1 MAWTPLASR
10 LASLPRVLA
19 GPILR
24 KVTPNSATV
33 WLALRKPGSVTLT
46 VKDESNTKVM
56 QGSRRAVSI
65 GENLHIVAVT
75 AKLLPVFSE
84 LTEGVIYQ
92 YDLTFD
98 FDDNL
103 SVNLATATANAQL
116 GYASPLTLP
125 SFALPPKD
133 LNMLRLIQGS
143 CRMPHA
149 QGMDML
155 PFVDDL
161 INQSASN
168 AFARPHQLLLTGDQI
183 YADDVSDALLLMLTD
198 AGDALLGWTEALP
211 INSIPEYLRDH
222 LPPYWREE
230 PLTDAGFTSE
240 DLRSHLLSLGEYL
253 SMYLFVWSD
262 VLWPPSSDLLTFDE
276 IMDKIQ
282 FGLSPGSGSL
292 SEYNVYVVP
301 AQAKARSRKNKIES
315 DTRAIAKL
323 RNTLFNV
330 RRALANIPSYMI
342 FDDHEVTDDWNMTR
356 TFCNDVYGSELGLRV
371 IQNAL
376 VGYTLCQH
384 WGNAPEQFEGSGSP
398 QPGFA
403 LLQLLDTANPKTAGA
418 FKQKATDY
426 DRVSKDIR
434 KLLAVH
440 DAAAVRART
449 DNAVFHDSD
458 SLVYNFS
465 VEGPRHQVIFSDT
478 RTWRS
483 FPKNA
488 NGTHLLS
495 RNQQTDQYKQQIL
508 DAPGTGDRLLFVV
521 LTTNFPPVQPIRAAT
536 RHERITN
543 FKEHYPDL
551 YEAWELPSV
560 SFDRLLVTLTSKLP
574 LDVSGQHTGPV
585 ILLSGDVHHSFASRI
600 VYRATKRYEDDIQPR
615 GATAVIAQLVASSL
629 KKQTD
634 STVRFQR
641 EGYYAAPVPL
651 ITQRMI
657 RHTLTEAYVGWNFG
671 TGPEQKVGTTDDG
684 DARIDITIDKRGT
697 VDVSQ
702 AEPLFGPHDA
712 RKVDLTQRP
721 HYRYR
726 FDYLLPTTQTVQ
738 IAPPSIPPLPSG
750 SSLEQRKD
758 AARKFDKASTTFRIY
773 NNVNP
778 PRVVGVNNVGEIRLE
793 WGSAASQK
801 VNHILR
807 WWDSVASQL
816 KLTTYSVRLDLNSPT
831 DPEFPD
837 IKARVEPP

>member
-65 GENLHIVAVT
+65 GANLHIVAVT
-75 AKLLPVFSE
+75 AKLLPVSSE
-84 LTEGVIYQ
+84 LTEGVVYQ

-116 GYASPLTLP
+116 GYAPLTLP

-149 QGMDML
+149 QGKDML

-161 INQSASN
+161 IQQSASN
-168 AFARPHQLLLTGDQI
+168 ALARPHQMLLTGDQI
-183 YADDVSDALLLMLTD
+183 YADDVSDALLLLLTD
-198 AGDALLGWTEALP
+198 AGETLLGWTQMLP
-211 INSIPEYLRDH
+211 IDNFPDHLRAN

-230 PLTDAGFTSE
+230 PLTDAGFSSE

-262 VLWPPSSDLLTFDE
+262 VLWPTSSALPTFDE

-282 FGLSPGSGSL
+282 WGLPADTGSR
-292 SEYNVYVVP
+292 SEYNLYVVP
-301 AQAKARSRKNKIES
+301 AREKAASRKKTIES
-315 DTRAIAKL
+315 DTKAIAEFSQ
-323 RNTLFNV
+323 TLPKV
-330 RRALANIPSYMI
+330 RRVLANIPSYMI

-356 TFCNDVYGSELGLRV
+356 AFCSDVYGSELGRLA

-376 VGYTLCQH
+376 VAYTLCQH
-384 WGNAPEQFEGSGSP
+384 WGNATEQFESSGSP
-398 QPGFA
+398 AAGFA
-403 LLQLLDTANPKTAGA
+403 LLQLLDTRNPVSVDA
-418 FKQKATDY
+418 FKEKAADY
-426 DRVSKDIR
+426 ARVSKDIR

-440 DAAAVRART
+440 DAAAVGGRA
-449 DNAVFHDSD
+449 DSAVFHDTG
-458 SLVYNFS
+458 SLRYDFS
-465 VEGPRHQVIFSDT
+465 VEGPGHQVIFTDT

-488 NGTHLLS
+488 EGTYLLT
-495 RNQQTDQYKQQIL
+495 RNQQTDQFKEQIL
-508 DAPGTGDRLLFVV
+508 DAPDTRDRLLFVV
-521 LTTNFPPVQPIRAAT
+521 LTTNAPPVQPIRAAT
-536 RHERITN
+536 RHDRLTN
-543 FKEHYPDL
+543 ALQHYPDL

-560 SFDRLLVTLTSKLP
+560 SFDRLLVALTSKLP
-574 LDVSGQHTGPV
+574 LDASQQHTGPV
-585 ILLSGDVHHSFASRI
+585 ILLSGDVHHSFATRI
-600 VYRATKRYEDDIQPR
+600 IYRASKRYEDDAQPR
-615 GATAVIAQLVASSL
+615 PATAVIVQLVASSI

-634 STVRFQR
+634 NTVAFQR
-641 EGYYAAPVPL
+641 SYYAAPHPW
-651 ITQRMI
+651 ISQRMI
-657 RHTLTEAYVGWNFG
+657 RHTLTEGYLGWNFARG
-671 TGPEQKVGTTDDG
+671 SKQNVGTTGRVDETK
-684 DARIDITIDKRGT
+684 RTLFIDKQTIDVTPVERLADPSG
-697 VDVSQ
+697 
-702 AEPLFGPHDA
+702 HDSPY
-712 RKVDLTQRP
+712 VYLTQAP

-726 FDYLLPTTQTVQ
+726 FDYLLPTTQFVQ
-738 IAPPSIPPLPSG
+738 TPAPSIPPLPPG
-750 SSLEQRKD
+750 SSLEQRKN
-758 AARKFDKASTTFRIY
+758 AARAFDTASRRYRY
-773 NNVNP
+773 NNLNNP
-778 PRVVGVNNVGEIRLE
+778 PKVVGVNNFGEIRLD
-793 WGSAASQK
+793 WGAAASRK

-807 WWDSVASQL
+807 WWDNNDSKL
-816 KLTTYSVRLDLNSPT
+816 KLTTYSVRLDINSPT
-831 DPEFPD
+831 DVEFFD
-837 IKARVEPP
+837 IKARVEP